1 MVSNLGL
8 ALLRNRELRGS
19 TVVRTRQCDHSNFR
33 FRHESS
39 ITAMY
44 PPFYRLLEFCN
55 LLIRGLLPEVLIAE
69 PCINFTRCREGFSA
83 GEGSEVEQTAREVAV
98 LSRVLWCEF
107 TWLICLVA
115 LGVILRLSFCGF
127 FWIRGPQD
135 AGAYVGRWERLGF
148 SLAGLR
154 LTKGPVDFAN
164 ASLGRFNAARS
175 TT

>member
-19 TVVRTRQCDHSNFR
+19 TVVGTRQRAHSNFR

-44 PPFYRLLEFCN
+44 PPFYRRLEFCN

-83 GEGSEVEQTAREVAV
+83 GEGKRAGPAKSRDAHSALDAVTRETAKKERGRGG
-98 LSRVLWCEF
+98 SQ
-107 TWLICLVA
+107 A
-115 LGVILRLSFCGF
+115 LERMPRGNCG
-127 FWIRGPQD
+127 
-135 AGAYVGRWERLGF
+135 AG
-148 SLAGLR
+148 
-154 LTKGPVDFAN
+154 
-164 ASLGRFNAARS
+164 
-175 TT
+175 

>member
-8 ALLRNRELRGS
+8 ALLRDFASCGP
-19 TVVRTRQCDHSNFR
+19 TVVRTRQRAHCSFR

-55 LLIRGLLPEVLIAE
+55 LLIRSLLLEILIAE

-83 GEGSEVEQTAREVAV
+83 DESCAVKQAAREVAA
-98 LSRVLWCEF
+98 LSRVLWCEV

-135 AGAYVGRWERLGF
+135 AGAYVGRWERPGF
-148 SLAGLR
+148 R
-154 LTKGPVDFAN
+154 
-164 ASLGRFNAARS
+164 
-175 TT
+175 

>member
-39 ITAMY
+39 ITALY
-44 PPFYRLLEFCN
+44 PLFYRLLEFCN

-69 PCINFTRCREGFSA
+69 PCINFSRWREGFSA
-83 GEGSEVEQTAREVAV
+83 GEGCEVEQTAREVAV
-98 LSRVLWCEF
+98 LPRVLWCEF
-107 TWLICLVA
+107 PWLIRLVA
-115 LGVILRLSFCGF
+115 LAIILGGPFVGVLGDSRA
-127 FWIRGPQD
+127 
-135 AGAYVGRWERLGF
+135 AGRRRVWWECLGF

-154 LTKGPVDFAN
+154 WAKG
-164 ASLGRFNAARS
+164 
-175 TT
+175 

>member
-8 ALLRNRELRGS
+8 ALLRDFASCGP
-19 TVVRTRQCDHSNFR
+19 TVVRTRQRAHYSFR

-55 LLIRGLLPEVLIAE
+55 LLIRGLLLEILIAE

-83 GEGSEVEQTAREVAV
+83 DESCAVKQAAREVAA
-98 LSRVLWCEF
+98 LSRVLWCEV
-107 TWLICLVA
+107 TWLILPGGSWSHFEVV
-115 LGVILRLSFCGF
+115 LLWF

-135 AGAYVGRWERLGF
+135 AG
-148 SLAGLR
+148 
-154 LTKGPVDFAN
+154 
-164 ASLGRFNAARS
+164 
-175 TT
+175 

>member
-8 ALLRNRELRGS
+8 ALLRLRELRGS
-19 TVVRTRQCDHSNFR
+19 TVVRPWFAHGNAPTVALDSGMNQVSQRC
-33 FRHESS
+33 
-39 ITAMY
+39 T
-44 PPFYRLLEFCN
+44 PLYRLLEFCN

-83 GEGSEVEQTAREVAV
+83 GKGSEVEQTAREVAV

-127 FWIRGPQD
+127 FGF
-135 AGAYVGRWERLGF
+135 AGRRTRARMLGGG
-148 SLAGLR
+148 SGL
-154 LTKGPVDFAN
+154 DF
-164 ASLGRFNAARS
+164 R
-175 TT
+175 